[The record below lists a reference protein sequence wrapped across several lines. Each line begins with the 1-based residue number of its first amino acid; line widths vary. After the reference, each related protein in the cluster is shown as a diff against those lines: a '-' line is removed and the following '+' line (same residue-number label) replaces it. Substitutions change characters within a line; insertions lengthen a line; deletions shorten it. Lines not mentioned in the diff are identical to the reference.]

1 MNEWISQSIK
11 IYIAIP
17 LGVTRGTPPPPQK
30 NKINHPN
37 FLFKTTFT
45 CERFAKNMFGFTIV
59 YHNIFNRG
67 THSFSSW
74 TLLSV
79 IKWIL
84 SWPSMSVVTPFPDIY
99 NYKDSSIVASWDSKV
114 STGLCIITY
123 YYYSKVH
130 IFMSL
135 VCFKVIHN
143 KSPIKSHQGQR
154 TFVVFPRHRQLAS
167 YVPEAHPWVPA
178 GCQTLQH
185 YPSSSNKYFIHVLYE
200 NGQR

>member
-1 MNEWISQSIK
+1 
-11 IYIAIP
+11 
-17 LGVTRGTPPPPQK
+17 
-30 NKINHPN
+30 
-37 FLFKTTFT
+37 
-45 CERFAKNMFGFTIV
+45 MFGFTI
-59 YHNIFNRG
+59 NIFNRG
-67 THSFSSW
+67 TSFSSW

-84 SWPSMSVVTPFPDIY
+84 SWPSMSVVTPFPAIY
-99 NYKDSSIVASWDSKV
+99 NCKDFSIVASWDSKV
-114 STGLCIITY
+114 STGLCIITTTVKY
-123 YYYSKVH
+123 TYSY
-130 IFMSL
+130 MSL

-178 GCQTLQH
+178 GCHTLQH